1 LDTVAGEVVAVVA
14 VGDSDADRPAVGTC
28 PRTVAGQRV
37 WQRSNVKHSTAAG

>member
-14 VGDSDADRPAVGTC
+14 VGDADRPGAC
-28 PRTVAGQRV
+28 PRAVAGQRV